1 MSKAAKFFFVC
12 VYSLVA
18 IGVVMTYSAS
28 AIYAE
33 KVYRDPQFLLIR
45 QSIYALAGTVLL
57 FMTASIPADF
67 WQKNARGLVLSAIV
81 FLGLVFVPGIGHLAG
96 GAQRWIGMGIINFQP
111 AEFAKLSVCIYLS
124 DYLSRKAKD
133 IKKGSLLVFIPPLLI
148 VALMSGLLLMQPDLG
163 SCAFI
168 SLITGI
174 LFFLAGFRLFYV
186 GTGIAVALP
195 VFYFLVIRVPYRL
208 SRVTAYLNPW
218 DDPQGSGFQMIQSL
232 LAFGLGGVQGV
243 GLGQSTQKLF
253 YLPSGYND
261 FIFSI
266 TAEELG
272 LVGVLVILAL
282 YLCIFISGMR
292 MAAKADNDFKRL
304 LISALTLMIVFQ
316 ALVNMMVATGLVPT
330 KGLPLPFLSYG
341 GTSLVINLMGT
352 GLLLSLDRSRGAK

>member
-1 MSKAAKFFFVC
+1 MSRAGKIFFIC

-18 IGVVMTYSAS
+18 IGIVMTYSAS

-33 KVYRDPQFLLIR
+33 KVYRDPQYLLIR

-57 FMTASIPADF
+57 FMTASIPAGF
-67 WQKNARGLVLSAIV
+67 WQKNARGLVLSAV
-81 FLGLVFVPGIGHLAG
+81 LFLGLVFIPGIGHLAG
-96 GAQRWIGMGIINFQP
+96 GAQRWIGLGMINFQP
-111 AEFAKLSVCIYLS
+111 AEFAKLTVCIYLS
-124 DYLSRKAKD
+124 DYLARKAKD

-148 VALMSGLLLMQPDLG
+148 MGTMSALLLMQPDLG

-168 SLITGI
+168 CLITGI
-174 LFFLAGFRLFYV
+174 LFFLAGFRLSYV
-186 GTGIAVALP
+186 GAGLAVALP
-195 VFYFLVIRVPYRL
+195 VFYFLVMRTPYRL
-208 SRVTAYLNPW
+208 SRVTAYMNPW

-272 LVGVLVILAL
+272 LVGVLVILGL
-282 YLCIFISGMR
+282 YFCIFLSGMTI
-292 MAAKADNDFKRL
+292 AARAENDFKRL
-304 LISALTLMIVFQ
+304 CVSSLTLMIVFQ
-316 ALVNMMVATGLVPT
+316 ALVNMMVATGLIPT

-341 GTSLVINLMGT
+341 GTSLVINLIGT
-352 GLLLSLDRSRGAK
+352 GLLLSLDRSG